1 MSAIIIDSEI
11 VHYEVLGR
19 GRPLIF
25 LHGWVGSWRYW
36 IPAMQKTSIGFRA
49 YALDLWGFG
58 DTAKGLSD
66 YSLDRQISLVTRFL
80 HEMGMGKVV
89 LIGHGLGAAVALQFA
104 QTFPRA
110 VDRLM
115 AVSLPFSF
123 AAINQR
129 LQSADLKNVVD
140 WLTSANPV
148 LEAAQAEAAKTDP
161 QAVTA
166 TFSELQL
173 LDLLEQVIQ
182 LPIPSLYVHG
192 ANDQAIAAPP
202 QEKLAE
208 LGANAHQLTFT
219 DSGHFPMLEEMN
231 KFNRLLV
238 DFLALQSGESPQ
250 NLQLKEEWKRRVR

>member
-36 IPAMQKTSIGFRA
+36 IPAMQKTSISFRA

-66 YSLDRQISLVTRFL
+66 YSFDRQVNLVTRFL
-80 HEMGMGKVV
+80 HELGIGKIV
-89 LIGHGLGAAVALQFA
+89 LIGHGLGAAVAVQFA

-115 AVSLPFSF
+115 AVCLPFSY

-129 LQSADLKNVVD
+129 LQTADLKEVID
-140 WLTSANPV
+140 WLGSANPA
-148 LEAAQAEAAKTDP
+148 LEPAQTEAAKTDP
-161 QAVTA
+161 RALTAAVA
-166 TFSELQL
+166 ELEHI
-173 LDLLEQVIQ
+173 DLLRQVNQ

-192 ANDQAIAAPP
+192 AKDPAIAAPL
-202 QEKLAE
+202 QEQLTG
-208 LGANAHQLTFT
+208 LGTNAHQLTFGE
-219 DSGHFPMLEEMN
+219 SGHFPMLEEQN

>member
-36 IPAMQKTSIGFRA
+36 IPAMQMTSTGFRA

-58 DTAKGLSD
+58 DTAKGLAD
-66 YSLDRQISLVTRFL
+66 FSLGSQVKLVTRFL
-80 HEMGMGKVV
+80 HELGIGKVV
-89 LIGHGLGAAVALQFA
+89 LIGHGLGAIVALQFSR
-104 QTFPRA
+104 TFPRA

-115 AVSLPFSF
+115 AVSLPLTFSQV
-123 AAINQR
+123 NPR
-129 LQSADLKNVVD
+129 LRTADQKELGD
-140 WLTSANPV
+140 WLAGTNPA
-148 LEAAQAEAAKTDP
+148 LEAARAEAVKTDP
-161 QAVTA
+161 EALAA
-166 TFSELQL
+166 TFAELETM
-173 LDLLEQVIQ
+173 DLLEQASQ
-182 LPIPSLYVHG
+182 LPIPCLYVHG
-192 ANDQAIAAPP
+192 ANDPAIAAPAQDHLP
-202 QEKLAE
+202 D
-208 LGANAHQLTFT
+208 LGANAHQLTFH
-219 DSGHFPMLEEMN
+219 DSGHFPMIEEGK